1 LFGDY
6 TIYSFLQRDSRTP
19 IPSARGH
26 AGGRQADQPLTENEN
41 SFMSYL
47 YWITVLGVGI
57 FLAFAC
63 GLLFIAFFCYG
74 VGFLITAVL
83 LKYQKVTPGLHW
95 GYSPLGQ
102 VIKGIGWIYW
112 SLYTYKDYPSPFWF
126 YILVL
131 FLFIIAGSLAGYR
144 AKKRIAM

>member
-1 LFGDY
+1 
-6 TIYSFLQRDSRTP
+6 
-19 IPSARGH
+19 
-26 AGGRQADQPLTENEN
+26 
-41 SFMSYL
+41 MSYL

-63 GLLFIAFFCYG
+63 DLLFIAFFCYG

-102 VIKGIGWIYW
+102 VIKGIGWIYLSIYIYIAYPDLLW
-112 SLYTYKDYPSPFWF
+112 SYV
-126 YILVL
+126 LVL
-131 FLFIIAGSLAGYR
+131 FPFIIAGSLVGYR
-144 AKKRIAM
+144 AKKRRQY